1 MDSVAV
7 TVPLR
12 PPTKKMKKRKELDAL
27 AAPHAITRRNSGKRS
42 SQVMQQ
48 ISKELLTDSSDDRS
62 EYWSVSTRGG
72 RKCRGGRRS
81 RSCPGFLRACSAFL
95 ACASILATATLIW
108 LFIDVRQ
115 QLSALRTELDQ
126 VIAGN
131 ENVPDTL
138 QKYHSLSRD
147 LQNNQTIIF
156 ANLNDIKLQIAN
168 FTTQLSTLQHG
179 LHDVQNTIKAAPE
192 LSSVP
197 EELKSLKDNQATI
210 GSQVNDLKNTVVSLK
225 SSNTR
230 IQDVQN
236 NLLANITTLENSLAT
251 LSNNVQRPEAVL
263 SDESKAQIESMRT
276 EITQLVRNLTLLA
289 ENSTQ
294 YLKWTTENRKA
305 DLKQLGAVQEQ
316 VANVSTKIASL
327 ENECARITNV
337 ATMKDSVAKLSES
350 LKAGNLE
357 LEEKLKQLDNRYNTL
372 QNSSDAML
380 ASIIKLQKLTA
391 SVTAQDANL
400 TGKVLSRKDVGES
413 SATKLLGQVSDEGG
427 TNGKSPSQ
435 SALDSVPVKPIRK
448 SNTGGD
454 GTT

>member
-42 SQVMQQ
+42 SQ
-48 ISKELLTDSSDDRS
+48 ELLTDSSDDRS

-72 RKCRGGRRS
+72 RKCRGSRRS

-179 LHDVQNTIKAAPE
+179 LLDVQNTVKAAPE

-197 EELKSLKDNQATI
+197 EELKSLQANQATL
-210 GSQVNDLKNTVVSLK
+210 GSQVKDMETTVTSLK

-236 NLLANITTLENSLAT
+236 NLSANITTLENSLAT
-251 LSNNVQRPEAVL
+251 LSSNMQRPEAVL
-263 SDESKAQIESMRT
+263 SDESKAQIESIRT
-276 EITQLVRNLTLLA
+276 EITQLVKNLTALA

-294 YLKWTTENRKA
+294 NLKWTTENRKA
-305 DLKQLGAVQEQ
+305 DRRQLGVVQEQ
-316 VANVSTKIASL
+316 VANVSTKIESL

-337 ATMKDSVAKLSES
+337 ATIKDSVNKLSES
-350 LKAGNLE
+350 LKAGNVE
-357 LEEKLKQLDNRYNTL
+357 LEKKLKNLENRYNSL

-380 ASIIKLQKLTA
+380 VSITKLQNLTA
-391 SVTAQDANL
+391 NVTTEDAVS
-400 TGKVLSRKDVGES
+400 TGKVSGRKDVRES
-413 SATKLLGQVSDEGG
+413 SETKLLGQMADGG
-427 TNGKSPSQ
+427 EANGKSPSI
-435 SALDSVPVKPIRK
+435 SAVESVPVKQVQK
-448 SNTGGD
+448 NNAGGD